1 MNPLLKETAT
11 PEINDHGFLAAQ
23 SFMADPAT
31 LESMTV
37 ANDVQ
42 PTGRRPLLE
51 RRRKRWAR
59 RAAH

>member
-11 PEINDHGFLAAQ
+11 PEIKDHGFLAAQ
-23 SFMADPAT
+23 SFMADPAA
-31 LESMTV
+31 LESMIV

>member
-1 MNPLLKETAT
+1 MTPLLKETAI
-11 PEINDHGFLAAQ
+11 PEIKNHSFMATQ
-23 SFMADPAT
+23 TFMADPAT
-31 LESMTV
+31 LDRMIV

-42 PTGRRPLLE
+42 PTGKRPLLE